1 MSDTRSWVREILTE
15 AEYAVGQMDGQDGE
29 IILFESDSVLGFL
42 LVFHDP
48 DTLISDWHASSARA
62 LLANQFALRRA
73 ENKAWNAY
81 FLLLAEAPGDYGQ
94 NITLGAIEEDLV
106 GTRKIARAGIMTKE
120 DCRAA
125 LLPLLPVQ
133 NAPRLEA
140 IDMAAEI
147 RLRTS
152 ELPESLV
159 DAYLAG
165 AAETLMTQL
174 LESGSQ

>member
-15 AEYAVGQMDGQDGE
+15 AKYAVGQMDDQGGGV
-29 IILFESDSVLGFL
+29 ILFESDFVLGFV
-42 LVFHDP
+42 LVFDDP
-48 DTLISDWHASSARA
+48 DALLANWQAASARA

-73 ENKAWNAY
+73 ESKAWNAY
-81 FLLLAEAPGDYGQ
+81 FLFLAEAQGDYGQ
-94 NITLGAIEEDLV
+94 NIALGSIEEDLV
-106 GTRKIARAGIMTKE
+106 GTRKIARAGIVTKE

-140 IDMAAEI
+140 IDMSAEI

-152 ELPESLV
+152 ELPEPLV

-165 AAETLMTQL
+165 AGEGLMTQL

>member
-1 MSDTRSWVREILTE
+1 MNDTRIWVQEILTE
-15 AEYAVGQMDGQDGE
+15 AEYGVGRMDGPDGE
-29 IILFESDSVLGFL
+29 IELFESDSVLGFV
-42 LVFHDP
+42 LVFNDP
-48 DTLISDWHASSARA
+48 DALISNWQAASSRT

-73 ENKAWNAY
+73 ESKAWNAY
-81 FLLLAEAPGDYGQ
+81 FVFLAEAPGDYGQ

-106 GTRKIARAGIMTKE
+106 GTRKIARAGISTKE
-120 DCRAA
+120 DCRLA

-133 NAPRLEA
+133 TAPRLET

-152 ELPESLV
+152 ELPDSLV

-165 AAETLMTQL
+165 AGEALMTQL
-174 LESGSQ
+174 LESGGQ

>member
-1 MSDTRSWVREILTE
+1 MSDIRSWVREILTE
-15 AEYAVGQMDGQDGE
+15 ADYSVGQTDGQDGE
-29 IILFESDSVLGFL
+29 TVLFESNSVLGFV
-42 LVFHDP
+42 LVFNDP
-48 DTLISDWHASSARA
+48 KTLIGIWQASSTRA
-62 LLANQFALRRA
+62 LVANQFALRRA
-73 ENKAWNAY
+73 ESKAWNAY
-81 FLLLAEAPGDYGQ
+81 FIFLAEAPGDYGQ

-106 GTRKIARAGIMTKE
+106 GTRKIARAGISTKE

-133 NAPRLEA
+133 HAPRLEA

-152 ELPESLV
+152 ELPEPLI

-165 AAETLMTQL
+165 AGEALMTQL
-174 LESGSQ
+174 LESGGQ